1 MTFGPSSAG
10 GLSRVGRY
18 SGIVERFRDRVDA
31 GRQLAG
37 QLESFRADPHAVI
50 VGLPRGGVPVA
61 FEVAEQLDKALDV
74 LVVRKVGVP
83 FQPEVAMGAIGE
95 GGVRVVDEEVM
106 RAARIS
112 MGDFVVVEDRE
123 REELGR
129 RVRLFRGEQPPI
141 GFDGRTVVIVDDG
154 IATGSTARAACQVAR
169 ARGARRV
176 VLAVPVGAMEA
187 VSALRS
193 VADDVVALSV
203 VEGSFAVGQWY
214 ENFDQTTDEE
224 VVALLKRA
232 ASRARDDEVAV
243 DVGRLRLPGH
253 LTIPIGAR
261 GVVVFVHGSGSSRH
275 SPRNR
280 AVADALNA
288 LGLGTLLFDL
298 LTREEEAD
306 RRNVFDIELLTKR
319 LTGATTWLESLLEGR
334 MAIGYFGASTGAAA
348 ALLAAAAPTSR
359 VAAVVSRGGRVDL
372 AGERLAAVR
381 APTLLI
387 VGGADTAVLELNQ
400 AAMRQLTREC
410 HLEVVNGA
418 THLFEEPG
426 AMDEVA
432 TLAGAWFSAH
442 LATGE
447 RSHNEIGNEIG

>member
-1 MTFGPSSAG
+1 M
-10 GLSRVGRY
+10 
-18 SGIVERFRDRVDA
+18 DA

-37 QLESFRADPHAVI
+37 RLESLRTDPRVVV

-61 FEVAEQLDKALDV
+61 FEVAQQLNKALDV

-112 MGDFVVVEDRE
+112 MGEFAVVEDRE
-123 REELGR
+123 RDELER
-129 RVRLFRGEQPPI
+129 RVRLFRGEQAPI
-141 GFDGRTVVIVDDG
+141 SFDGRTVVIVDDG

-176 VLAVPVGAMEA
+176 LLAVPVGALEA
-187 VSALRS
+187 VRALRS
-193 VADDVVALSV
+193 VADDLVVLSV

-214 ENFDQTTDEE
+214 EDFDQTTDGE

-232 ASRARDDEVAV
+232 ASRSRDDDVTV
-243 DVGRLRLPGH
+243 DVGRQRLPGH
-253 LTIPIGAR
+253 LTVPMGAR
-261 GVVVFVHGSGSSRH
+261 GIVVFVHGSGSSRH

-280 AVADALNA
+280 AVAHSLNA

-298 LTREEEAD
+298 LTREEETD
-306 RRNVFDIELLTKR
+306 RRNVFDIELLTER
-319 LTGATTWLESLLEGR
+319 LAGATTWLESLFEGH

-348 ALLAAAAPTSR
+348 ALLAAAAPSSR

-372 AGERLAAVR
+372 AGERLASVR

-387 VGGADTAVLELNQ
+387 VGGADTGVLELNQ
-400 AAMRQLTREC
+400 AALGQMTCERR
-410 HLEVVNGA
+410 LEVVSGA
-418 THLFEEPG
+418 THLFEESG
-426 AMDEVA
+426 AMDAVA
-432 TLAGAWFSAH
+432 AAAGAWFSEH
-442 LATGE
+442 LLAGE
-447 RSHNEIGNEIG
+447 RRRDEGGNEIS

>member
-1 MTFGPSSAG
+1 
-10 GLSRVGRY
+10 
-18 SGIVERFRDRVDA
+18 VDA
-31 GRQLAG
+31 GRRLAG
-37 QLESFRADPHAVI
+37 RLEALRNDPNVVV

-61 FEVAEQLDKALDV
+61 FEVAERLDKPLDV

-106 RAARIS
+106 NAARIS
-112 MGDFVVVEDRE
+112 AGEFEAVEDRE

-129 RVRLFRGEQPPI
+129 RVRLFRGERAPI
-141 GFDGRTVVIVDDG
+141 GLDGRTVVIVDDG

-176 VLAVPVGAMEA
+176 LLAVPVGAMEA
-187 VSALRS
+187 VSALRT

-214 ENFDQTTDEE
+214 EDFDQTTDEE

-232 ASRARDDEVAV
+232 ATRSRDDEVIV

-261 GVVVFVHGSGSSRH
+261 GIVVFVHGSGSSRH

-280 AVADALNA
+280 TVADSLNA

-298 LTREEEAD
+298 LTQEEEID
-306 RRNVFDIELLTKR
+306 RSNVFDIELLTER
-319 LTGATTWLESLLEGR
+319 LVGATAWLESHFEGR

-348 ALLAAAAPTSR
+348 ALLAAAAPTSH

-372 AGERLAAVR
+372 AGDQLRSVR

-387 VGGADTAVLELNQ
+387 VGGADTLVLELNRV
-400 AAMRQLTREC
+400 ALRQMTCESR
-410 HLEVVNGA
+410 LEVVDRA

-426 AMDEVA
+426 AMATVA
-432 TLAGAWFSAH
+432 TLAGAWFSEH
-442 LATGE
+442 LVMSGP
-447 RSHNEIGNEIG
+447 SPDEIG